1 TQPILQTSLDLCLEN
16 NFKPTFSKINRMIMP
31 AVSALQLGGLDVRNQ
46 SDRVKQRLSEFQKT
60 ENIFDGLSH
69 YPVQGFWDTEDIV
82 LNLMQEPN
90 SYIYQ
95 TVITDLLTTMQRLYE
110 HNEAKNDLR
119 TLVVIDECGSVFPL
133 TGKDIDTDRFM
144 ERLIK
149 SCRACGI
156 GRINITQQPH
166 KVADYVPDNSAY
178 FLTFPIAGT
187 AIDPIKKYIMLS
199 DEQVSH
205 IQKLEK
211 YGEGIFRDR
220 RFDRPYIIQVPPYL
234 DDSPI
239 LRSEVNA
246 MMQPYIENLIQ
257 KYTQKPEPVRAKSEI
272 YSEAQ
277 LEYYRKKIWSH
288 TRAVLEKLY
297 SEPFLNH
304 TKIQTVMD
312 ISRSKFKKSIE
323 WLEGHR
329 LLKTIKCKTSKTRE
343 ATFYPL
349 TVDGFRLLEIPEKDR
364 KNGAHMFKHD
374 YYKMRLF
381 ECLKAMKLSPAMEYL
396 PDNLKTMGAHGRIDV
411 YCKSKKGKQYANEI
425 TLSFSNLIDNVKKC
439 DLADMDVISIIC
451 EDQAGIDKAKA
462 KIEDAH
468 IRTRAEI
475 KYKKINEYL

>member
-1 TQPILQTSLDLCLEN
+1 
-16 NFKPTFSKINRMIMP
+16 MP

-69 YPVQGFWDTEDIV
+69 YPVKGFWDTEDIV

-95 TVITDLLTTMQRLYE
+95 TIITDLLTTMQRLYE

-119 TLVVIDECGSVFPL
+119 TLVVIDECGSVFPE
-133 TGKDIDTDRFM
+133 TGKDNDTDRFM

-187 AIDPIKKYIMLS
+187 AINPIKKFIGLS
-199 DEQVSH
+199 DEQVNH

-220 RFDRPYIIQVPPYL
+220 RFDRPYVIQVPPDI
-234 DDSPI
+234 DDTPI
-239 LRSEVNA
+239 GKIEAQNL
-246 MMQPYIENLIQ
+246 MKPYIDGLEQ
-257 KYTQKPEPVRAKSEI
+257 KYTPKPEPVRAKSEI

-277 LEYYRKKIWSH
+277 LEYYRKKIWRH
-288 TRAVLEKLY
+288 TRAVLEKLN

-304 TKIQTVMD
+304 TKIQTIMD

-323 WLEGHR
+323 WLEENR
-329 LLKTIKCKTSKTRE
+329 FLKTIECKTSRTKG
-343 ATFYPL
+343 AKFYAL
-349 TVDGFRLLEIPEKDR
+349 TIDGFRLLEIPENKR
-364 KNGAHMFKHD
+364 KHGSRMFKHD
-374 YYKMRLF
+374 YYCMRVY
-381 ECLKAMKLSPAMEYL
+381 EYLKGKGLDPVMEYL
-396 PDNLKTMGAHGRIDV
+396 PPDLKSLGARGRIDV
-411 YCKSKKGKQYANEI
+411 YCKSRKGKQYANEI
-425 TLSFSNLIDNVKKC
+425 TLSQSNLISNVEKC
-439 DLADMDVISIIC
+439 DLAGMDVISIIC
-451 EDQAGIDKAKA
+451 EDQGGIDSAKVN
-462 KIEDAH
+462 IEDEH
-468 IRTRAEI
+468 LKMRAEI
-475 KYKKINEYL
+475 KFKKINEYL